1 MLQIILIT
9 LGDIK
14 QEMRQEIKQEV
25 KTEDK
30 MEINDDKEI
39 KAESNLEEYFEN
51 PISDIQHRMRHEM
64 KQEIK
69 ENVIVKPEETHTQA
83 LLQNYLLSKHKN
95 ITYQSL
101 PNHPYLFFL
110 SFFILILDVVL
121 RLQ

>member
-51 PISDIQHRMRHEM
+51 PIY
-64 KQEIK
+64 K
-69 ENVIVKPEETHTQA
+69 
-83 LLQNYLLSKHKN
+83 
-95 ITYQSL
+95 IT
-101 PNHPYLFFL
+101 
-110 SFFILILDVVL
+110 I
-121 RLQ
+121 